1 MNESKSKNEEQQN
14 ERRFDPELLKKGLR
28 CDRWQYKFLKECSE
42 KGEEGITEWNEWRKN
57 AQWDHLRKYRDEDIY
72 LEGADFSECYLKGAL
87 LSTRTTV
94 GVRGKVYLKKAVF
107 VDAHLEDSH
116 LSFAHLEGANLND
129 AHLENA
135 KLYNGYLQGAHL
147 NRAHLEN
154 TNLRFVHLEDANL
167 WFAHLEGADLTGKS
181 HLQGANFL
189 AAMVNHAT
197 LIWKSEV
204 NRYCKN
210 ERYTDFSAVN
220 LDNARVH
227 PRTKHLLEYNIR
239 RMNWDEWY
247 PKHPLLRWPVRKFW
261 QISDYGISTK
271 QIIRIFFKWAFV
283 FAAIYYIWGFIDY
296 YFVSIKDYPGIVSDL
311 FVLEDN
317 QEVVSRWLVPFRA
330 VYFSIVTMTTLG
342 LGDMY
347 ANAHNFLRGLFG
359 HALLAIQVILG
370 YVLLGALITRFAV
383 LFTAGGPAG
392 KFADEKG
399 EKDETE

>member
-1 MNESKSKNEEQQN
+1 MNESESKNEKPKEK
-14 ERRFDPELLKKGLR
+14 RRLDPELLKKGMK
-28 CDRWQYKFLKECSE
+28 CDLDQYEFLKECSE
-42 KGEEGITEWNEWRKN
+42 KGEEGIKKWNEWRKN
-57 AQWDHLRKYRDEDIY
+57 AQWDYLRKYRDEDIY

-94 GVRGKVYLKKAVF
+94 GVRGKVYLKKTMF
-107 VDAHLEDSH
+107 VDAHLEGSH

-135 KLYNGYLQGAHL
+135 KLYNAYLQGAHL

-239 RMNWDEWY
+239 RMNWEYWY
-247 PKHPLLRWPVRKFW
+247 KEHPRLKWLVKLFW
-261 QISDYGISTK
+261 WISDYGISTS
-271 QIIRIFFKWAFV
+271 RIVFTFFGLALI
-283 FAAIYYIWGFIDY
+283 FANIYYHWGRIAP
-296 YFVSIKDYPGIVSDL
+296 PGIVKYL
-311 FVLEDN
+311 FVDRSGI
-317 QEVVSRWLVPFRA
+317 EVQPWLVPLRTL
-330 VYFSIVTMTTLG
+330 YFSIVTMTTLG
-342 LGDMY
+342 FGDMY
-347 ANAHNFLRGLFG
+347 ANAQSILG
-359 HALLAIQVILG
+359 HLLLMLQVILG
-370 YVLLGALITRFAV
+370 YVLLGALVTRFAV

>member
-1 MNESKSKNEEQQN
+1 
-14 ERRFDPELLKKGLR
+14 
-28 CDRWQYKFLKECSE
+28 
-42 KGEEGITEWNEWRKN
+42 
-57 AQWDHLRKYRDEDIY
+57 
-72 LEGADFSECYLKGAL
+72 
-87 LSTRTTV
+87 V

-107 VDAHLEDSH
+107 VDAHLEGSH

-135 KLYNGYLQGAHL
+135 KLYNAYLQGAHL

-239 RMNWDEWY
+239 RKNWEEWY
-247 PKHPLLRWPVRKFW
+247 PKQHWLLRWLVRKFW

-271 QIIRIFFKWAFV
+271 QIIRTFFKWALV
-283 FAAIYYIWGFIDY
+283 FALFYYAWGFIDY
-296 YFVSIKDYPGIVSDL
+296 YLVGIKDYPGIVSDL

-317 QEVVSRWLVPFRA
+317 QEALSCWLVPFRA

-342 LGDMY
+342 FGDMY
-347 ANAHNFLRGLFG
+347 ASAHSFSRGLFG
-359 HALLAIQVILG
+359 HALLALQVILG
-370 YVLLGALITRFAV
+370 YVLLGALVTRFAV

-392 KFADEKG
+392 KFSNEKG
-399 EKDETE
+399 KKEG